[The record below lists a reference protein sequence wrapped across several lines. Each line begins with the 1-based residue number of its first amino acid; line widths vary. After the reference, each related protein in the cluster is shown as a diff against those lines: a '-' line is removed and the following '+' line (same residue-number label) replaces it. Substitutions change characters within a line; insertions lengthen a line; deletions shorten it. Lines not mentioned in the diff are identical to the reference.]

1 MLLWES
7 LLLQFTTFKRSTLL
21 DAHWCSCHIK
31 LSVQLGKHKMTYENL
46 APPSQVQEKTYQLP
60 GNGHTSV
67 LVLTSSGHKHGT
79 VIHILS
85 AASSSWMCPMLRII
99 STSSLLIC
107 NLFYRGISIYIYI
120 YIYIYITSSAFVKLY
135 DLYFIGWNTFVTLFI
150 RALHKVHT
158 HILLWEVY
166 FVCKLTAVLL
176 LNGFD

>member
-120 YIYIYITSSAFVKLY
+120 YIYIYNFICFREIIWSLLHWMEYLCDTLYTRITQSAHT
-135 DLYFIGWNTFVTLFI
+135 YFTVGGLF
-150 RALHKVHT
+150 
-158 HILLWEVY
+158 
-166 FVCKLTAVLL
+166 CM
-176 LNGFD
+176 